1 MKIGQFKK
9 EGKLNLIVVQKN
21 NVYQNSLDQSPKST
35 DLISS
40 LKEETLTEAIN
51 KLIKKKKLIKIS
63 DTEKFLFKN
72 NYLML
77 KPVDAMEAWAAGVTY
92 KRQAIEHDNDL
103 KKKGKNDDLYQY
115 AYKNQRVEIFFKGT
129 SRTMVG
135 PYEKL
140 WLRSDSKLI
149 MPEAELVLVIGSKG
163 LPVAYTLGNDLT
175 AWDIES
181 ECPLYLSQAKI
192 WEGSGSIGPWIVPVE
207 DFETPYSFEINCVV
221 KRNNSNIINSVG
233 NTSGLKRSIEE
244 LCYYM
249 NLSNKTSPGTVLF
262 TGTACIID
270 HKFTL
275 KEGDIVE
282 VSNSKIGILS
292 NEVLCHSKEKK
303 KYMLRENK

>member
-77 KPVDAMEAWAAGVTY
+77 KPVDAMEAWAAGVNY
-92 KRQAIEHDNDL
+92 KRQPIEHDNDL

-115 AYKNQRVEIFFKGT
+115 AYNNQRVEIFFKGT
-129 SRTMVG
+129 SRTIVG

-140 WLRSDSKLI
+140 W
-149 MPEAELVLVIGSKG
+149 
-163 LPVAYTLGNDLT
+163 N
-175 AWDIES
+175 
-181 ECPLYLSQAKI
+181 
-192 WEGSGSIGPWIVPVE
+192 
-207 DFETPYSFEINCVV
+207 
-221 KRNNSNIINSVG
+221 
-233 NTSGLKRSIEE
+233 LKFR
-244 LCYYM
+244 L
-249 NLSNKTSPGTVLF
+249 
-262 TGTACIID
+262 
-270 HKFTL
+270 
-275 KEGDIVE
+275 
-282 VSNSKIGILS
+282 
-292 NEVLCHSKEKK
+292 
-303 KYMLRENK
+303 